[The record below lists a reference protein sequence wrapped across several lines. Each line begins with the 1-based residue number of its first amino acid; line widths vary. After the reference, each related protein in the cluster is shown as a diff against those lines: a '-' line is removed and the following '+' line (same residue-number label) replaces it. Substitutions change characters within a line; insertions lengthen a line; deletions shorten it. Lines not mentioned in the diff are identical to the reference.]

1 MFTEKDIS
9 QFKSKGIKVKTIY
22 EQIKNFKEG
31 FEFIN
36 LYAAATKNNGII
48 AFGDKEIEKLVD
60 FYSIESLKRNILKFV
75 PASGA
80 ASRMFKHLFEFIE
93 NYKGTD
99 EDYEKLISDKG
110 FNSVYY
116 FLENIRD
123 IAFYDDLKEIMSK
136 NEYDIEEC
144 LANKDYVTIIKFLLD
159 ENGLNYAQK
168 PKGLLKFH
176 NYPEGSRMSIEEHLV
191 EGAKYC
197 KDKNNKAF
205 IHFTVS
211 PEHKENFIKQINIV
225 KRKFEEKF
233 NVEYFISYSEQKP
246 STDIIAVDL
255 ENKPFRE
262 TDNSILFRPGGHGA
276 LIENLNDIGGD
287 IIFIKN
293 IDNIVPDKLREPTY
307 IYKKVIAGYLLKL
320 QTKTFKYLHL
330 LENENIDQDKL
341 QEVRNFAK
349 EELNIDIKKDF
360 NKLSEKE
367 KTEYLFTKINRP
379 IRICGMVKNEGEP
392 GGGPFKVLNSDREI
406 SLQIVESSQINFDV
420 ELQKEIINKAT
431 HFNPVDLVC
440 GVQNY
445 KGEQFDLR
453 KFVDPAT
460 GFISIKSKNGNQ
472 LKAQELPGLWN
483 GAMAD
488 WITIFVETPIITFNP
503 VKTVNDLLREQH
515 Q

>member
-9 QFKSKGIKVKTIY
+9 QFKSKGINIETINK
-22 EQIKNFKEG
+22 QIKNFREG
-31 FEFIN
+31 FAYIN
-36 LYAAATKNNGII
+36 LHAVATKNNGLI
-48 AFGDKEIEKLVD
+48 AFSDKEIERLINL
-60 FYSIESLKRNILKFV
+60 YSEESKKRNVLKFV

-99 EDYEKLISDKG
+99 EDYNQLISDKS

-123 IAFYDDLKEIMSK
+123 IAFFDDLNQIMS
-136 NEYDIEEC
+136 NNGHDIEEC
-144 LANKDYVTIIKFLLD
+144 LASKDYLTIVKYLLN
-159 ENGLNYAQK
+159 ETGLNYAQK

-176 NYPEGSRMSIEEHLV
+176 NYAEGSRMSIEEHLV

-211 PEHKENFIKQINIV
+211 PEHKESFIEQINIV

-246 STDIIAVDL
+246 STDTIAVDL
-255 ENKPFRE
+255 KNKPFRE
-262 TDNSILFRPGGHGA
+262 TDGSILFRPGGHGA
-276 LIENLNDIGGD
+276 LIENLNDIKGD

-307 IYKKVIAGYLLKL
+307 IYKKVIAGYLIEL
-320 QTKTFKYLHL
+320 QKKIFEYLYL
-330 LENENIDQDKL
+330 LETKNIDQLKI
-341 QEVRNFAK
+341 QEILTFIREK
-349 EELNIDIKKDF
+349 LNIEIKKDF
-360 NKLSEKE
+360 NKLPEKE
-367 KTEYLFTKINRP
+367 KTEYLFTKLNRP
-379 IRICGMVKNEGEP
+379 IRVCGMVKNEGEP
-392 GGGPFKVLNSDREI
+392 GGGPFKIINQDGEI
-406 SLQIVESSQINFDV
+406 SLQIVEFSQININIDS
-420 ELQKEIINKAT
+420 QKEIANNAT
-431 HFNPVDLVC
+431 HFNPTDLVC
-440 GVQNY
+440 GVRNY

-453 KFVDPAT
+453 KYVDPAT
-460 GFISIKSKNGNQ
+460 GFISIKSKNGNK

-483 GAMAD
+483 GTMAD